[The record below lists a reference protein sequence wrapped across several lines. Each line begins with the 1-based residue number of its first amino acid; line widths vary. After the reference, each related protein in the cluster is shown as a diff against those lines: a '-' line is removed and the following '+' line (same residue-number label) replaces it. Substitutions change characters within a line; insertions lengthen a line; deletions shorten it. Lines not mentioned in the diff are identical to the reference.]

1 MAEATSKAT
10 EAKATDSTTTE
21 DKSVF
26 STKYSEFVEDL
37 LGTLPEYT
45 SQIQLAKAL
54 DNKTRL
60 SRFQEE
66 VRVGNTFSP
75 DDGGE
80 AEFTKNPKMVLP
92 GVEISDDVWA
102 SLSDNSRKAIWEYVR
117 ILSICCFME
126 AGFSEDSKAPAW
138 MDDAMN
144 DMKKKLEGV
153 DFQNIIKKFMTF
165 FKSTQG
171 FAGATE
177 GGADG
182 TDTEGGATDAASAS
196 GLPGGFEKLFEGG
209 FPKIPEKFLK
219 GHMAKLAQ
227 EIVKDITPEELGIS
241 PEMMAECEKTP
252 SRAFDILFQVF
263 TNNPTIIQKTVQR
276 IGKRL
281 QQKIASGAIRPQ
293 EIAREAEELMK
304 EFASNP
310 SFVEMMEGIKSAFG
324 FEDMGLAR
332 AAGRESSARLAMVKE
347 RLRKKAADKGAAKSE
362 ASSQSGGASLAQS
375 DAAMAALLRE
385 EALRP
390 SGANQLKKSQK
401 KKSAGNGKK

>member
-1 MAEATSKAT
+1 
-10 EAKATDSTTTE
+10 
-21 DKSVF
+21 
-26 STKYSEFVEDL
+26 
-37 LGTLPEYT
+37 
-45 SQIQLAKAL
+45 LAKVL
-54 DNKTRL
+54 DDKTRL
-60 SRFQEE
+60 TRFQEE
-66 VRVGNTFSP
+66 VRVGNTFTS
-75 DDGGE
+75 DDASE

-92 GVEISDDVWA
+92 GVEISDEVWA

-126 AGFSEDSKAPAW
+126 AGFSEDSKPPAW

-171 FAGATE
+171 FAGANTD
-177 GGADG
+177 GA
-182 TDTEGGATDAASAS
+182 DTEGATGTS
-196 GLPGGFEKLFEGG
+196 GLPGGFEKMFEGG

-281 QQKIASGAIRPQ
+281 QQ
-293 EIAREAEELMK
+293 IAREAEELMK

-347 RLRKKAADKGAAKSE
+347 RLRKKAADKGAANKP
-362 ASSQSGGASLAQS
+362 SSQSGGASLAQS
-375 DAAMAALLRE
+375 EAAMAALLRE

-390 SGANQLKKSQK
+390 SGGANSVKKSQK
-401 KKSAGNGKK
+401 KKPAGNGKK

>member
-1 MAEATSKAT
+1 MAAAAET
-10 EAKATDSTTTE
+10 
-21 DKSVF
+21 SVF

-54 DNKTRL
+54 DDKTRL
-60 SRFQEE
+60 NRFQEE
-66 VRVGNTFSP
+66 VRVGNTFTG

-80 AEFTKNPKMVLP
+80 AEFTKNPKIVLP
-92 GVEISDDVWA
+92 GVEISDAVWT
-102 SLSDNSRKAIWEYVR
+102 SLSNNSRKAIWEYVR

-126 AGFSEDSKAPAW
+126 AGFSEDSKPPAW

-144 DMKKKLEGV
+144 DMKKKLEGA

-165 FKSTQG
+165 FKSAQG
-171 FAGATE
+171 GEGAAEGAAE
-177 GGADG
+177 GGAG
-182 TDTEGGATDAASAS
+182 TGAADEGATPS
-196 GLPGGFEKLFEGG
+196 GLPSGFEKLFEGG

-241 PEMMAECEKTP
+241 PEMIAECEKNP

-263 TNNPTIIQKTVQR
+263 SNNPTIIQKTVQR

-281 QQKIASGAIRPQ
+281 QQKIATGAIRPQ

-310 SFVEMMEGIKSAFG
+310 SFVEMMEGIKGAFG

-347 RLRKKAADKGAAKSE
+347 RLRKKAADKGAANKPPSQQGTTDTTQSE
-362 ASSQSGGASLAQS
+362 
-375 DAAMAALLRE
+375 AAMAALLRE
-385 EALRP
+385 ESLRP
-390 SGANQLKKSQK
+390 SGGASSGASGATNPVKKSQK
-401 KKSAGNGKK
+401 KKPARNGKK

>member
-1 MAEATSKAT
+1 MAEATAEAT
-10 EAKATDSTTTE
+10 EE
-21 DKSVF
+21 KSVF
-26 STKYSEFVEDL
+26 STKYNEFVEDL

-54 DNKTRL
+54 DDKTRL

-92 GVEISDDVWA
+92 GVEISDGVWA

-126 AGFSEDSKAPAW
+126 AGFSEDSKPPAW

-171 FAGATE
+171 FAGATGGGT
-177 GGADG
+177 GGAD
-182 TDTEGGATDAASAS
+182 TEGATEGASSS

-347 RLRKKAADKGAAKSE
+347 RLRKKAADKGVAKVE

-375 DAAMAALLRE
+375 EAAMAALLRE

-390 SGANQLKKSQK
+390 SGGASGGSANQLKKSQK
-401 KKSAGNGKK
+401 KKPAGNGKK

>member
-1 MAEATSKAT
+1 MANSEGT
-10 EAKATDSTTTE
+10 ERSA
-21 DKSVF
+21 F

-45 SQIQLAKAL
+45 VQIQAAKAL
-54 DNKTRL
+54 DDKTRL

-66 VRVGNTFSP
+66 VKAENTFSS
-75 DDGGE
+75 DE
-80 AEFTKNPKMVLP
+80 SEFSKNPKKVLP
-92 GVEISDDVWA
+92 GVEISDEVWA

-126 AGFSEDSKAPAW
+126 AGFSEDSKPPAW
-138 MDDAMN
+138 MDEAMN

-165 FKSTQG
+165 FKSSQG
-171 FAGATE
+171 DATNGTE
-177 GGADG
+177 G
-182 TDTEGGATDAASAS
+182 DTPS
-196 GLPGGFEKLFEGG
+196 GLPGGFEKMFENG

-241 PEMMAECEKTP
+241 PEMMAECDKNP

-263 TNNPTIIQKTVQR
+263 GSNPAIIQNTVQK

-281 QQKIASGAIRPQ
+281 QQKIATGAIRPQ
-293 EIAREAEELMK
+293 EIAHEAEELMK

-310 SFVEMMEGIKSAFG
+310 SFVEMMEGIKTAFG
-324 FEDMGLAR
+324 FEDMNLAR
-332 AAGRESSARLAMVKE
+332 KAGRESSARLALVKE
-347 RLRKKAADKGAAKSE
+347 RLRKKAAKKETLETKSDAPVSVASLEQSE
-362 ASSQSGGASLAQS
+362 A
-375 DAAMAALLRE
+375 AMVALLRE
-385 EALRP
+385 EAIRP
-390 SGANQLKKSQK
+390 QTKSQK
-401 KKSAGNGKK
+401 KKSVGNGKK

>member
-1 MAEATSKAT
+1 MAAEA
-10 EAKATDSTTTE
+10 
-21 DKSVF
+21 SVF
-26 STKYSEFVEDL
+26 STKYNEFVEDL

-45 SQIQLAKAL
+45 SQIQAAKAL
-54 DNKTRL
+54 DDKTRL
-60 SRFQEE
+60 NRFQEE
-66 VRVGNTFSP
+66 VRVGNTFSG
-75 DDGGE
+75 DENNE
-80 AEFTKNPKMVLP
+80 AEISKNPKMVLP

-102 SLSDNSRKAIWEYVR
+102 SLSNNSQKAIWEYVR

-126 AGFSEDSKAPAW
+126 AGFSDDSKPPAW
-138 MDDAMN
+138 MDEAMN
-144 DMKKKLEGV
+144 DMKKKLEGA

-171 FAGATE
+171 GE
-177 GGADG
+177 GGEG
-182 TDTEGGATDAASAS
+182 EGGGGASAGDKSS
-196 GLPGGFEKLFEGG
+196 GLPGGFEKLFENG

-241 PEMMAECEKTP
+241 PEMMAECEKNP

-263 TNNPTIIQKTVQR
+263 SNNPTIIQKTVQR

-281 QQKIASGAIRPQ
+281 QQKIATGAIRPQ

-347 RLRKKAADKGAAKSE
+347 RLRKKVAVKEAAKGG
-362 ASSQSGGASLAQS
+362 ASSQSDAASLAQS
-375 DAAMAALLRE
+375 EAAMAALLRE
-385 EALRP
+385 ESYRSN
-390 SGANQLKKSQK
+390 SGANSGASRVTSSSGNPVKKSQK
-401 KKSAGNGKK
+401 KNPSGNGKK

>member
-1 MAEATSKAT
+1 MAEATST
-10 EAKATDSTTTE
+10 EAPE
-21 DKSVF
+21 EKSVF

-45 SQIQLAKAL
+45 SQIQVAKAL
-54 DNKTRL
+54 DDKTRL

-66 VRVGNTFSP
+66 VRVGNTFSG

-92 GVEISDDVWA
+92 GVEVSDGVWA

-126 AGFSEDSKAPAW
+126 AGFSEDSKPPAW

-171 FAGATE
+171 FTGATE
-177 GGADG
+177 G
-182 TDTEGGATDAASAS
+182 TTEGTADPSVKPS
-196 GLPGGFEKLFEGG
+196 GLPGGFDKFFEGG

-293 EIAREAEELMK
+293 EIAHEAEELMK
-304 EFASNP
+304 EFASNS

-324 FEDMGLAR
+324 FEDMGMAK

-347 RLRKKAADKGAAKSE
+347 RLRKKVAVKEAATKAT
-362 ASSQSGGASLAQS
+362 SQSDTTTAFAQS
-375 DAAMAALLRE
+375 EAAMAALLRE
-385 EALRP
+385 ESVRA
-390 SGANQLKKSQK
+390 STGANPVKKSQK
-401 KKSAGNGKK
+401 KKPTGSGKK

>member
-1 MAEATSKAT
+1 MAEATAEAT
-10 EAKATDSTTTE
+10 QE
-21 DKSVF
+21 KSVF

-54 DNKTRL
+54 DDKTRL

-66 VRVGNTFSP
+66 VRVGNTFSG

-92 GVEISDDVWA
+92 GVEISDAVWA
-102 SLSDNSRKAIWEYVR
+102 SLSDNSHKAIWEYVR

-126 AGFSEDSKAPAW
+126 AGFSEDSKPPAW

-171 FAGATE
+171 FAAGAAEGATE
-177 GGADG
+177 G
-182 TDTEGGATDAASAS
+182 SS
-196 GLPGGFEKLFEGG
+196 LPGGFEKMFEGG

-241 PEMMAECEKTP
+241 PEMMAECEKNP

-276 IGKRL
+276 ISKRL

-347 RLRKKAADKGAAKSE
+347 RLRKKAADKGAANKP
-362 ASSQSGGASLAQS
+362 SSQQGVADTAQAE
-375 DAAMAALLRE
+375 AAMAALLRE

-390 SGANQLKKSQK
+390 SSGASSGASGGATNPVKKSQK
-401 KKSAGNGKK
+401 KKPAGNGKK